1 MLIILPLMF
10 IYLLK
15 LPLEFG
21 TLMMVGT
28 APVTT
33 LLSLPHL
40 VVLLYQLT
48 RPVLCM
54 LLSLAK
60 ASCAVLNVTLLIHL
74 YDNDFI
80 SSPLSKITSTAS
92 AIHQSSPGGIK
103 QKGAAA
109 NIHIT
114 KQKNPKTHQVTRSTA
129 QKNVSPS
136 WITVTTQYTNH
147 PKSFALRSHP
157 SHPRCQCLVQ

>member
-1 MLIILPLMF
+1 MF

-54 LLSLAK
+54 LLSFAK

-103 QKGAAA
+103 QKGAAE
-109 NIHIT
+109 NIQIT
-114 KQKNPKTHQVTRSTA
+114 KQKNTKTHQVTRSTA
-129 QKNVSPS
+129 QLIVLPS
-136 WITVTTQYTNH
+136 WITVANEYTNH
-147 PKSFALRSHP
+147 PKSSALRSHA
-157 SHPRCQCLVQ
+157 SHPMRQCLVQ